1 MTEQDEID
9 AANADRLRQDPIF
22 QKAVLD
28 ARSKAL
34 EELATINA
42 TDVDKIRDAQARVRA
57 ISDLTTA
64 IAAIILRGTAKRKNP
79 GV

>member
-34 EELATINA
+34 EELASINA

-57 ISDLTTA
+57 ITDLTTA
-64 IAAIILRGTAKRKNP
+64 LAAIILRGTAKRKNP